1 MRNIKTLKWMGI
13 VGLSILMCVFAVIV
27 LIKAAN
33 TNEKKATEAN
43 ETTYPT
49 TFVITDLS
57 ELPPEIGNLTVGP
70 SPEGFSLPE
79 EEYQP

>member
-13 VGLSILMCVFAVIV
+13 VGLSILMGVFAVIV
-27 LIKAAN
+27 LIKA
-33 TNEKKATEAN
+33 TKAN

-57 ELPPEIGNLTVGP
+57 ELPPEIGNLTVSP

>member
-13 VGLSILMCVFAVIV
+13 VGLSILMGVFAVIV
-27 LIKAAN
+27 LIKA
-33 TNEKKATEAN
+33 TKAN

-70 SPEGFSLPE
+70 SLEGFSLPE

>member
-1 MRNIKTLKWMGI
+1 MRHIKAMNHLGI
-13 VGLSILMCVFAVIV
+13 VGLSILMGVFAVIV
-27 LIKAAN
+27 LIKA
-33 TNEKKATEAN
+33 TKAH

-57 ELPPEIGNLTVGP
+57 ELPPEIGNLTVGL

>member
-27 LIKAAN
+27 LM
-33 TNEKKATEAN
+33 KATKAN